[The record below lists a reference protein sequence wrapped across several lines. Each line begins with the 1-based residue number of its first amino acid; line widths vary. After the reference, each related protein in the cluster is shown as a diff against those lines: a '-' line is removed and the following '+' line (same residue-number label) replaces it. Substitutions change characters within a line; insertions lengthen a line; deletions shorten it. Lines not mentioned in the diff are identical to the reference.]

1 MMHVPSPSRINRAER
16 VGEIAEI
23 LAAGLIRMRARM
35 SSQKSIDGGEISL
48 DIIARQS
55 GPDPN
60 IAGENRP

>member
-1 MMHVPSPSRINRAER
+1 MIDVSCPCRITRAER
-16 VGEIAEI
+16 LGEVAEI

-55 GPDPN
+55 GPDSN
-60 IAGENRP
+60 LAGGE